1 MTAVFLWCELTTR
14 NKTPFKLT
22 EPPLFS
28 ASVTTMMPAMSN
40 MYDSRTNGVATRCP
54 TDDARKLKPQSV
66 HTRGSKYRLIKA
78 FGFHAAFFV
87 TSIPLLNMMM
97 LPSRSVRQTFAP
109 QSFRRDSASSCGWP

>member
-40 MYDSRTNGVATRCP
+40 LCDSRTNGVVTRCP
-54 TDDARKLKPQSV
+54 TLEARKLKP
-66 HTRGSKYRLIKA
+66 HKA
-78 FGFHAAFFV
+78 CTH
-87 TSIPLLNMMM
+87 
-97 LPSRSVRQTFAP
+97 
-109 QSFRRDSASSCGWP
+109 